1 MEDDK
6 AKDTKSKILYSEGE
20 GKNDAGGEP
29 IDGHGV
35 RVRAEENL
43 ITFTDAARDAFLLVL
58 DKENKPKD
66 TVLRLGVVGGGCA
79 GFNYD
84 MFYSE
89 GTTDRDRVIVSN
101 DVSLVVDEASLMYLV
116 GTTVD
121 YITNLKGSGFTFNNP
136 NAKSTCGCAMSFTV

>member
-1 MEDDK
+1 
-6 AKDTKSKILYSEGE
+6 
-20 GKNDAGGEP
+20 
-29 IDGHGV
+29 
-35 RVRAEENL
+35 
-43 ITFTDAARDAFLLVL
+43 
-58 DKENKPKD
+58 
-66 TVLRLGVVGGGCA
+66 LGVVGGGCA